1 MFETTDAASRT
12 SAGTESVPWPK
23 VDADPFVIPG
33 PAAQASTEIAER
45 YEHLYRTASGDPTC
59 LPWHQPGV
67 NRSLTHWLNTH
78 ASCLV
83 RPGARTIVVGCGLG
97 DDVVELANR
106 GFDACGF
113 DISPTCI
120 EWARQR
126 FPDHA
131 DRFFVADVLNP
142 PTRLRAR
149 FGLVVEAFTIQSV
162 WPNVRDHAFTGVVSL
177 ARPHGTVLMLTRSR
191 EEDTSLDDCECAP
204 YPLCP
209 SELHSRMERLGLTP
223 AHATIDCTKDR
234 EPPEPTLLAAF
245 RREG

>member
-1 MFETTDAASRT
+1 MFEDTDRPAASAKAAT
-12 SAGTESVPWPK
+12 ALPK
-23 VDADPFVIPG
+23 VDADPFVT
-33 PAAQASTEIAER
+33 PAAVGQAAEELAER
-45 YEHLYRTASGDPTC
+45 YEHLYQTASGDPTC
-59 LPWHQPGV
+59 LPWHHPGV
-67 NRSLTHWLNTH
+67 NRPLTAWLNTH

-83 RPGARTIVVGCGLG
+83 RPGARTVVVGCGLG

-113 DISPTCI
+113 DVSPTCI
-120 EWARQR
+120 EWARRR

-162 WPNVRDHAFTGVVSL
+162 WPSVRDQAFTGVVAL
-177 ARPHGTVLMLTRSR
+177 AKPRGTVLMLTRSR
-191 EEDTSLDDCECAP
+191 EEGTTLDDCECAP

-209 SELHSRMERLGLTP
+209 SELQSRMERLGLSP
-223 AHATIDCTKDR
+223 VHAPIDCTDDLD
-234 EPPEPTLLAAF
+234 PPQPSLLAAF
-245 RREG
+245 HREP